1 MYIKRIFKKIKN
13 SETIKDTLWLFIL
26 QCVDKMMPLI
36 IVPYLMIVIGADKYG
51 NIGFS
56 LASILFLNLI
66 VDFGFN
72 FSASKRISIAQSIDI
87 DEINRIAS
95 STFTAKIL
103 LFICSVPIFLLILYI
118 IPSIRCYL
126 VTVLC
131 LLPMVVGSILN
142 AGWLFQGLGKIR
154 INAIITSICRL
165 TIFPLTFLF
174 VKNEKDYNLAA
185 LIHGSVYFTAG
196 LISFIFIL
204 YKKWFKYT
212 KASVKMIKTELSESF
227 PLFLSSAAG
236 ATYTQLF
243 TIILGVITNS
253 TAVGTYSAAE
263 RIMRTLCIAIYNPIV
278 TAYYPKLSKLGIE
291 NRIQGEKLL
300 SKITFFLMITMIF
313 LGICLFVFAPLI
325 SNLIGKSYIGLDRL
339 IRIMA
344 ITPLFISL
352 GGVAGQMGLL
362 AIGNNQ
368 SKRKFR
374 NTYLYAAP
382 ISILLVSFLAWWFEE
397 TGAAIAMV
405 LTELFIFISM
415 YNSLRRD
422 NK

>member
-1 MYIKRIFKKIKN
+1 MYIKLIFKKIKN
-13 SETIKDTLWLFIL
+13 SEAIKDTLWLFIL

-36 IVPYLMIVIGADKYG
+36 IVPYLMIVIGAEKYG

-185 LIHGSVYFTAG
+185 LIHGSVYFSAG
-196 LISFIFIL
+196 LISFIFIH

-212 KASVKMIKTELSESF
+212 KASVRMIKTELSESF

-291 NRIQGEKLL
+291 KRIQGEKLL

-362 AIGNNQ
+362 ALGNNL

-405 LTELFIFISM
+405 LTELFIFIAM
-415 YNSLRRD
+415 YYSLRREQ
-422 NK
+422 